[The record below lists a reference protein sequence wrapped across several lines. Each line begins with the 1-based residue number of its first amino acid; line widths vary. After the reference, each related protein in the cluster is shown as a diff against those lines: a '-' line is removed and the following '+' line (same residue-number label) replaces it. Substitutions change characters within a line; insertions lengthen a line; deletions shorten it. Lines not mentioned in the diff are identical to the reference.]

1 MSLDERADER
11 IRARRTVAKG
21 NEDALVYAIAD
32 VVAEV
37 RGERPTDVGFTL
49 ADYLDPDALALLTDR
64 SGERTSWEITLDV
77 GDLDVVV
84 RGDDLVT
91 VVAR

>member
-11 IRARRTVAKG
+11 KRARRTVAKG

-64 SGERTSWEITLDV
+64 SGERTSWEITLDLD
-77 GDLDVVV
+77 DLDVVV
-84 RGDDLVT
+84 RGDDRVT